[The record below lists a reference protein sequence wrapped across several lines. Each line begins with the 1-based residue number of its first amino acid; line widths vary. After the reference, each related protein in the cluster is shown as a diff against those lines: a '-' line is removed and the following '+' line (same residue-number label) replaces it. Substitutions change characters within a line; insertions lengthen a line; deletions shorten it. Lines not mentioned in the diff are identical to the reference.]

1 MSYEFTGTVKIM
13 KPKQTFASGF
23 TKRDLVLTDDND
35 VQTKYP
41 NHIAF
46 TFKKDNTALLN
57 NVQKG
62 QRAKV
67 RFAIDGR
74 VWQDPKTGQ
83 NRSFTVAS
91 PGFSSSSCAFFFLSW
106 AIEMSRRTLSCQSPA
121 ETAKSATKKAPP
133 MFG

>member
-1 MSYEFTGTVKIM
+1 MQAIYEYTGIVEAVCDL
-13 KPKQTFASGF
+13 QTFPSGF
-23 TKRDLVLTDDND
+23 TKQDLVLTDDND

-46 TFKKDNTALLN
+46 TFKKDNTAKLN

-74 VWQDPKTGQ
+74 VWQDPKTGK
-83 NRSFTVAS
+83 NRYFTDLA
-91 PGFSSSSCAFFFLSW
+91 G
-106 AIEMSRRTLSCQSPA
+106 RRA
-121 ETAKSATKKAPP
+121 RRRH
-133 MFG
+133 G

>member
-1 MSYEFTGTVKIM
+1 MQAIYEYTGIVEAVCDL
-13 KPKQTFASGF
+13 QTFPSGF
-23 TKRDLVLTDDND
+23 TKQDLVLTDDND

-46 TFKKDNTALLN
+46 TFKKDNTAKLN

-74 VWQDPKTGQ
+74 VWP
-83 NRSFTVAS
+83 SFVFSVKFS
-91 PGFSSSSCAFFFLSW
+91 PRQRKKPAAALANFL
-106 AIEMSRRTLSCQSPA
+106 AGVYIREYITPVLY
-121 ETAKSATKKAPP
+121 
-133 MFG
+133 

>member
-1 MSYEFTGTVKIM
+1 MQAIYEYTGVVETVCKL
-13 KPKQTFASGF
+13 QTFASGF
-23 TKRDLVLTDDND
+23 TKQDLVLTDDND

-46 TFKKDNTALLN
+46 SFKKDNTNLLK

-74 VWQDPKTGQ
+74 VWQDPKTGK
-83 NRSFTVAS
+83 NRYFTDLTALKLELLDADGTS
-91 PGFSSSSCAFFFLSW
+91 TEP
-106 AIEMSRRTLSCQSPA
+106 MPDPA
-121 ETAKSATKKAPP
+121 DIPDDVLAGDTEDLP
-133 MFG
+133 F